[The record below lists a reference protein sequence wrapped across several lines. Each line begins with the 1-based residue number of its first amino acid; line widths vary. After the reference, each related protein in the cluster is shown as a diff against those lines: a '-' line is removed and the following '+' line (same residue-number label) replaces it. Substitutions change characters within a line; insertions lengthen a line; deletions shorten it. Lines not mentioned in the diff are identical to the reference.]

1 MQTPSPPSIGY
12 DGRPMSPRTLRSPR
26 THAPAGTCK
35 LTRVADGKRPQLLL
49 KLKVDDAPSHDV
61 PPPCHVSAD
70 LFVTSR
76 GCVRVLLFLMR
87 TRATGGMLTQIDD
100 LKQLVNR
107 QAETIA
113 GLASRVEGL
122 EAEAV
127 SVHQFKV
134 LKAQTELATKNLQR
148 SIREK
153 QTGDKQ
159 HAAWF
164 TQKLAMHTREIKMLL
179 AADGSKQ
186 ERLQVVEEQM
196 AGMDFDIYA
205 TKGGEDSGAVGD
217 RFEAEGRG

>member
-1 MQTPSPPSIGY
+1 
-12 DGRPMSPRTLRSPR
+12 
-26 THAPAGTCK
+26 
-35 LTRVADGKRPQLLL
+35 
-49 KLKVDDAPSHDV
+49 
-61 PPPCHVSAD
+61 
-70 LFVTSR
+70 
-76 GCVRVLLFLMR
+76 
-87 TRATGGMLTQIDD
+87 MLAQIDD
-100 LKQLVNR
+100 LKRLVNH

-113 GLASRVEGL
+113 GLASRVESL

-159 HAAWF
+159 HATWF

-186 ERLQVVEEQM
+186 DRLQVVEEQM

-205 TKGGEDSGAVGD
+205 TMGGEDSGGVGD
-217 RFEAEGRG
+217 GFEAQC